1 MALPTASQLSPLN
14 SRRRTKTA
22 ATRRT
27 RGTIRSASLVTRASG
42 FACGVG
48 RASASSTSTG
58 STGLP
63 STGLPSTGLSGGGLV
78 IGTTTSSFRRVADVG
93 HPRQADASARRGNR
107 SARRRLSAQ
116 NGNGS
121 GRRLMPRFDWRGR
134 DEDRREWREDP
145 RDREDFGQVDYS
157 TDYGYDPDSRTG
169 YRMEERLRTRDDDY
183 GQADYSGDWRYDA
196 ERGRPYR
203 RSEEERYADE
213 RYRDERYRD
222 ERHDRDRHD
231 REGEPRSWLDR
242 AGAALTGRDDD
253 RQVRRRRGPS
263 DRVLWAVIVERLEDA
278 RGIDLRDVEVVVE
291 DAEVTLNG
299 HVRRKEDKRRIEDI
313 ADIDGVRHVQNNLR
327 VRDRGR
333 WTFL

>member
-1 MALPTASQLSPLN
+1 
-14 SRRRTKTA
+14 
-22 ATRRT
+22 
-27 RGTIRSASLVTRASG
+27 
-42 FACGVG
+42 
-48 RASASSTSTG
+48 
-58 STGLP
+58 
-63 STGLPSTGLSGGGLV
+63 
-78 IGTTTSSFRRVADVG
+78 
-93 HPRQADASARRGNR
+93 
-107 SARRRLSAQ
+107 
-116 NGNGS
+116 
-121 GRRLMPRFDWRGR
+121 MPRFDWRGR